1 MGKPSSGSK
10 QHRSRF
16 RHPEKRI
23 VKQLIVGN
31 QLKRTGKKLDQTYYD
46 TVKQLE
52 QDGVDP
58 EYIQGWVAG
67 YLGNPEREE
76 QRVTDAYRA
85 GYADAKL
92 GNTEQ
97 ATSWDVA

>member
-1 MGKPSSGSK
+1 M
-10 QHRSRF
+10 
-16 RHPEKRI
+16 
-23 VKQLIVGN
+23 
-31 QLKRTGKKLDQTYYD
+31 DQTYYD

-52 QDGVDP
+52 QDGADP

-76 QRVTDAYRA
+76 QRVTDAYQA
-85 GYADAKL
+85 GYTDGKL

-97 ATSWDVA
+97 TASGDAA